1 MMGDQICF
9 HKMLLLYMELI
20 TWSIQSIW
28 VILHLTEL
36 LVLDS

>member
-1 MMGDQICF
+1 MMGDRIRF

-28 VILHLTEL
+28 GILHLAKL
-36 LVLDS
+36 LVWDS